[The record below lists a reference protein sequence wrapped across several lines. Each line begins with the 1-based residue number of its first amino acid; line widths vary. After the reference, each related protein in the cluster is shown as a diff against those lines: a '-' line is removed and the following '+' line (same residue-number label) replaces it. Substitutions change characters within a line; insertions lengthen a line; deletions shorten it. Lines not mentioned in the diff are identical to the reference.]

1 MNHDLNSDEPIAGFL
16 STYGDALK
24 RLAINDSGFVFDP
37 MSGQSFSV
45 NGSGL
50 DLLRLMQKQGGIE
63 QLKQAVLDEY
73 DVSETV
79 LERDLLEFSDQLRQ
93 YLR

>member
-1 MNHDLNSDEPIAGFL
+1 MNHENNSSGPLSGFLNS
-16 STYGDALK
+16 YGDALK

-45 NGSGL
+45 NACGL
-50 DLLRLMQKQGGIE
+50 ELLKLMQKQGDME
-63 QLKQAVLDEY
+63 QLKQTIFAEY

-79 LERDLLEFSDQLRQ
+79 LERDLLEFSDQLRH